1 MTVNLKNPKLYF
13 NRELSWVK
21 FNERVLE
28 EAKDTSQP
36 LLERLKFTAI
46 FSSNLDEFFMIRV
59 AGVQDQMDAGI
70 SEMAP
75 DALTPEQQLAQI
87 SEEVHR
93 QVEQQSKVL
102 LDDILPGLRRAG
114 IRIRNFSTLTAAQ
127 KQELKD
133 HFKYKIFPVLT
144 PLAIDT
150 AHPFPQLRSL
160 GINLLVDLKA
170 QNSRKEAQVAVVPV
184 PGILDRFIPLP
195 GKDSRDFVLLE
206 DVIKNHLE
214 YLFPN
219 MRILKV
225 TEFRITR
232 NADIEVSEAEAD
244 DLLKQ
249 IERELRKRRLG
260 TVIRLEVSEEMSL
273 ENRNFLREMTDLRD
287 SDIYNIEGPL
297 DLASFMFLHGLDV
310 PELKDPPFTP
320 ALKPRI
326 TEASDI
332 FAAIRKHDILIHHPY
347 QSFQHVIELVQ
358 EAARD
363 PQVLAIKQTLYRT
376 SGKSPIVAALKDAA
390 NNGKQVTALIEL
402 KARFDEETNIVWA
415 RELERVGVNVI
426 YGLLGL
432 KTHCKILLIV
442 RQEEGEIRRYVH
454 MGTGN
459 YNART
464 ARIYTDFSLLTCDPA
479 IGKDA
484 SELFN
489 YLTGFSG
496 QQEWRQLVVAPVNM
510 REILAGLI
518 NDCIKSHSDKTPSR
532 IRMVMNSLVD
542 PDMIQLLYK
551 ASNKG
556 VKIDLLVRGICC
568 LRPGV
573 KGVSE
578 NIHVRSIVGRF
589 LEHPRVYQFQ
599 FGGENMIYMGSADL
613 MQRNL
618 NRRVELCFPVNDP
631 LLLERVVKVLDIQ
644 FADNVKARLLDE
656 DGNYHRAV
664 RKPGE
669 AEVHSQQIFLDM
681 AMATQREIDTLQG

>member
-1 MTVNLKNPKLYF
+1 MSVNLKNPRLYF
-13 NRELSWVK
+13 NRELSWIK

-28 EAKDTSQP
+28 EAKDKSQP
-36 LLERLKFTAI
+36 LLERLKFISI

-59 AGVQDQMDAGI
+59 AAVKDQMVAGI
-70 SEMAP
+70 HEMAP
-75 DALTPEQQLAQI
+75 DSLTPEEQLSRI
-87 SEEVHR
+87 SESLH
-93 QVEQQSKVL
+93 QLVEQQGKIV
-102 LDDILPGLRRAG
+102 LDDILPELRRAG
-114 IRIRNFSTLTAAQ
+114 IRIRNYSTLSPTQ
-127 KQELKD
+127 KAELKD

-150 AHPFPQLRSL
+150 AHPFPQLRNL
-160 GINLLVDLKA
+160 GINLLIDLKA
-170 QNSRKEAQVAVVPV
+170 QNSRKEGQVAVVPV
-184 PGILDRFIPLP
+184 PGILERFIPVP
-195 GKDSRDFVLLE
+195 GKENGDFILLE
-206 DVIKNHLE
+206 DLVKNHLE

-232 NADIEVSEAEAD
+232 NADFELSEAEAD

-260 TVIRLEVSEEMSL
+260 TVIRLEVSEDMSL
-273 ENRNFLREMTDLRD
+273 DNRNFLRDMTGLRD
-287 SDIYNIEGPL
+287 RDIYNIEGHL
-297 DLASFMFLHGLDV
+297 DLASFLFLCGLDY
-310 PELKDPPFTP
+310 PGIRDTPFTP

-326 TEASDI
+326 VNSENI
-332 FAAIRKHDILIHHPY
+332 FEAIRKHDLLIHHPY

-358 EAARD
+358 EAAKD
-363 PQVLAIKQTLYRT
+363 PHVLAIKQTLYRT

-454 MGTGN
+454 VGTGN

-479 IGKDA
+479 MGKDA

-489 YLTGFSG
+489 YLTGFSD
-496 QQEWRQLVVAPVNM
+496 QQEWRKLFVAPVNM
-510 REILAGLI
+510 RENLARLI
-518 NDCIKSHSDKTPSR
+518 NEAVRHHSPEQPSH
-532 IRMVMNSLVD
+532 IRMAMNALVD

-551 ASNKG
+551 ASMKG
-556 VKIDLLVRGICC
+556 VRVDLLVRGVCC

-578 NIHVRSIVGRF
+578 NIQVRSIVGRF
-589 LEHPRVYQFQ
+589 LEHTRIYQFE
-599 FGGENMIYMGSADL
+599 FGGENTIYMGSADL

-618 NRRVELCFPVNDP
+618 NRRVELCFPIDDP
-631 LLLERVVKVLDIQ
+631 LLKARVMKVLDIQ
-644 FADNVKARLLDE
+644 FSDNIKARILDE
-656 DGNYHRAV
+656 EGNYKRL
-664 RKPGE
+664 KPGPGE
-669 AEVHSQQIFLDM
+669 HHVNSQDIFLQM
-681 AMATQREIDTLQG
+681 ALDTAREINTIH